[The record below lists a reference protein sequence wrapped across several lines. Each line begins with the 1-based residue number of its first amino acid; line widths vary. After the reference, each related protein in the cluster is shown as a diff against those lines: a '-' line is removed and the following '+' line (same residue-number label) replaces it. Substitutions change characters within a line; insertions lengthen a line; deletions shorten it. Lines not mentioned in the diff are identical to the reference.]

1 MHRVK
6 RAVIM
11 AAGRGERLRPL
22 TDSLPKPLIPV
33 GGTPMIVSILE
44 ALRRNGIGEIYA
56 VTGYRKEAFEP
67 LRDRYPELTL
77 IWNPDYAVCNNISSL
92 YAAREHLSEAM
103 ILDGD
108 QIIRNPEALCPEFSR
123 SGYNAVWTDE
133 PTREWVLTLEGER
146 VTACSRTGAPRGS
159 CCKRHIPAGSNQPRF
174 FLFHCHLHRLEQA
187 VLRIHIDHA
196 AALSD
201 SFDLAVRRQRC
212 SVADTYLYRLCFL
225 SVCGKRRFL
234 HTVTD
239 ISSYAAAGAGI
250 KRRSAAAV
258 RFRC

>member
-22 TDSLPKPLIPV
+22 TDTLPKPLIPV

-146 VTACSRTGAPRGS
+146 VTACSRTGAPRGWQLFS
-159 CCKRHIPAGSNQPRF
+159 VSRWSREDGEMLRRDVEEAYESGNRGIYWDDVPLFVHPEHYELGIHRMNPGDVVEIDSVEELNAYERETAKRP
-174 FLFHCHLHRLEQA
+174 
-187 VLRIHIDHA
+187 D
-196 AALSD
+196 
-201 SFDLAVRRQRC
+201 
-212 SVADTYLYRLCFL
+212 
-225 SVCGKRRFL
+225 
-234 HTVTD
+234 
-239 ISSYAAAGAGI
+239 
-250 KRRSAAAV
+250 
-258 RFRC
+258 